1 MGEVDAGDAR
11 VTPGTPAR
19 PPWAGAD
26 AQAERERRLRNSEY
40 VRAPWEWLPRP
51 TGGRSFTLASRRHS
65 DEPIYLQV
73 VPGPERLYQIVRV
86 DLTQPV
92 ARGFRT
98 KREASRWIEQAVAMG
113 ILPTGVT
120 EVEPGP

>member
-1 MGEVDAGDAR
+1 MDEVAPKPTGESGIA
-11 VTPGTPAR
+11 AR
-19 PPWAGAD
+19 PPWAGTD
-26 AQAERERRLRNSEY
+26 AIHPARVRTGEY
-40 VRAPWEWLPRP
+40 SRTPGEWMPRP
-51 TGGRSFTLASRRHS
+51 AGGRSFTLASRKHS

-98 KREASRWIEQAVAMG
+98 RREASRWIEKAVAMG